1 MDEEE
6 INEEILR
13 LHGYTSEG
21 DSDDGGKTELD
32 EFYYYHKPQP
42 IDIDPN
48 RDNIIRAGVTKISKN
63 QMRRLRK
70 KFADDEN
77 KNKNDNL
84 KESLEREDC
93 APNSSQLLTKRQK
106 KRLKGKKKL
115 TISEKENLVND
126 KTECGGA
133 LDLQLENLGYE
144 ENDVGVPDSE
154 LLSKSEKET
163 LKIKKK
169 IISSESS
176 QNIPEVKKE
185 EESPDDGA
193 PKRNASEV
201 SKSFDN
207 HQTVKVV
214 VLGYKPGL
222 PINMGEDE
230 INIDILRLHGYTS
243 EGDSD
248 DDDGGKTE
256 LDDFYYYHK
265 PQPIDIDP
273 SRDKIIKVG
282 VTKISKNQLRRLRKK
297 FANDGVTNQSEVG
310 TTETVN
316 STEGG
321 TTDSQLLTKSQKKRL
336 RKKKRKLTTQNAEK
350 VQKNP
355 DDGATK
361 RDVPKAR
368 QIYCYECDSWSDMRC
383 KDPFNY
389 TALPRDQPPLMTCNG
404 CCVKMVRNAKSPYEV
419 VRRTCTS
426 QLQINLFMV
435 DHVCMM
441 ESSGTGHM
449 CFCEEDMCNGQAPS
463 KGPLLTLVVAY
474 LLLCMYYYRITNEPK
489 KPF

>member
-1 MDEEE
+1 MQVSLSDTCIEKSLIFTCPSFCLLCVLNVLVVLGCNSGFPMDEEE

-193 PKRNASEV
+193 PKRNASEDFNLLQEENLV
-201 SKSFDN
+201 QSEQNKPTKGRSFVDLFLLWLRN
-207 HQTVKVV
+207 SYEFRTFATVLIILV
-214 VLGYKPGL
+214 VLKKVPY
-222 PINMGEDE
+222 
-230 INIDILRLHGYTS
+230 
-243 EGDSD
+243 
-248 DDDGGKTE
+248 
-256 LDDFYYYHK
+256 FY
-265 PQPIDIDP
+265 
-273 SRDKIIKVG
+273 
-282 VTKISKNQLRRLRKK
+282 NFL
-297 FANDGVTNQSEVG
+297 
-310 TTETVN
+310 
-316 STEGG
+316 
-321 TTDSQLLTKSQKKRL
+321 KRL
-336 RKKKRKLTTQNAEK
+336 
-350 VQKNP
+350 
-355 DDGATK
+355 
-361 RDVPKAR
+361 
-368 QIYCYECDSWSDMRC
+368 
-383 KDPFNY
+383 
-389 TALPRDQPPLMTCNG
+389 
-404 CCVKMVRNAKSPYEV
+404 
-419 VRRTCTS
+419 
-426 QLQINLFMV
+426 
-435 DHVCMM
+435 
-441 ESSGTGHM
+441 
-449 CFCEEDMCNGQAPS
+449 
-463 KGPLLTLVVAY
+463 
-474 LLLCMYYYRITNEPK
+474 
-489 KPF
+489 